1 MNRERGQSRGE
12 FATIMGVCAVGVA
25 AAAAVAFNPFTDRD
39 ESYTVIQLDSHT
51 LRVIPKDA
59 RGADAYLK
67 GIDEVLN
74 DDKCKITGVQKIS
87 GFVDLTVEDSS
98 CIVK

>member
-12 FATIMGVCAVGVA
+12 FAVMMGVFAVATVT
-25 AAAAVAFNPFTDRD
+25 AAAVAYSPFGESDK
-39 ESYTVIQLDSHT
+39 SYTITQLDSHT

-59 RGADAYLK
+59 SGADGYLK

-87 GFVDLTVEDSS
+87 DFVDIEVQDSD
-98 CIVK
+98 CIRR